1 MPRAQAK
8 SAAAA
13 ADASGAATPYPTT
26 NARGKGKNPKASDT
40 DEDPLIFLKAVTL
53 EGEEEDEVPIYDS
66 CDEIR
71 RKIRAFFRDPK
82 YSKITQKR
90 FREEIGNVNSNTYR
104 RFMDKKGEGCGA
116 ESGCFK
122 GA

>member
-1 MPRAQAK
+1 MPKAATK
-8 SAAAA
+8 SSTTPATEAAA
-13 ADASGAATPYPTT
+13 PYP
-26 NARGKGKNPKASDT
+26 APKAKAT
-40 DEDPLIFLKAVTL
+40 DPTEDPLIFLKEVTL
-53 EGEEEDEVPIYDS
+53 EGEDEGEVPIYDS

-90 FREEIGNVNSNTYR
+90 FCEEIGNVNSNTYR
-104 RFMDKKGEGCGA
+104 RFMDKKGEGAGA
-116 ESGCFK
+116 ESGTFY